1 MINKIKGKYSGKEYY
16 AFTQMGKMID
26 TIGEERLMEFI
37 EVGIEIRK
45 IMKELPEDVEELEG
59 EDR

>member
-1 MINKIKGKYSGKEYY
+1 
-16 AFTQMGKMID
+16 
-26 TIGEERLMEFI
+26 MEFI